1 MGEHRA
7 LITKAAEVISVPKEA
22 PANSFIL
29 HAPLELLARTLLL
42 ERVPPTSIDQVRAR
56 IEWLASTYEAADAPM
71 TPPAP
76 LAVASHDAA
85 VDRFV
90 KALAAGEL
98 DEVDQL
104 ATWLGSN
111 VPAA

>member
-1 MGEHRA
+1 MFYGPAMGEHRA

-42 ERVPPTSIDQVRAR
+42 ERVPLAAVDQARIR
-56 IEWLASTYEAADAPM
+56 IEWVASTYEAAGDPVAPPGPI
-71 TPPAP
+71 T
-76 LAVASHDAA
+76 VASVDAA

-90 KALAAGEL
+90 SALAAGAL
-98 DEVDQL
+98 DDVDQ
-104 ATWLGSN
+104 
-111 VPAA
+111 